1 MNYGGVNQG
10 DTSMTPEEYI
20 EELKRLS
27 IAREPERLLEFAVEH
42 GQSLQDSMTCEQ
54 RQQVSTLA
62 ERAVLL
68 AHLNEAARQKV

>member
-1 MNYGGVNQG
+1 
-10 DTSMTPEEYI
+10 MTPEEFI

-27 IAREPERLLEFAVEH
+27 IAREPERLLEFSVEH
-42 GQSLQDSMTCEQ
+42 GQSLQDSMTGEQ

-68 AHLNEAARQKV
+68 ADLKEAARQKV

>member
-1 MNYGGVNQG
+1 MIYGGLDQE
-10 DTSMTPEEYI
+10 DAAMTPEEYI
-20 EELKRLS
+20 EQLKRLS

-42 GQSLQDSMTCEQ
+42 GQSLQDLMTREQ

-68 AHLNEAARQKV
+68 ADLREAARQGA